1 MGLMRNILKRALLV
15 AAALMIVNVAAFAQG
30 TDEKAARPMI
40 RVTGEATVTA
50 RPDQA
55 TIHIGVITQAQT
67 AQAAAAQNAQKL
79 DAVLQELR
87 KALGSQ
93 AEIKTI
99 SYSLNPN
106 YVYPREGG
114 QPKLSGFMASNTVE
128 VKTPDLA
135 QVGKVIDIATQS
147 GANSIQALR
156 FGLKDEET
164 VKAQALREATTKAR
178 AKAEAIASAL
188 GVRIVRVLMAEE
200 IGATIIPIQGRD
212 FYAAREAASA
222 PTPVEPGN
230 IDVRANITLTFE
242 VSP

>member
-1 MGLMRNILKRALLV
+1 MELMRNTLKRAWL
-15 AAALMIVNVAAFAQG
+15 AAAVLMLINMAAFAQA

-55 TIHIGVITQAQT
+55 TIHIGVVTQAQT
-67 AQAAAAQNAQKL
+67 AQTAAAQNARKL

-87 KALGSQ
+87 KALGPQ

-114 QPKLSGFMASNTVE
+114 QPKLSGYTASNTVE
-128 VKTPDLA
+128 VKTTDLA
-135 QVGKVIDIATQS
+135 QVGKVIDISTQS
-147 GANSIQALR
+147 GANNIQALR

-164 VKAQALREATTKAR
+164 VKAQALREAAAR
-178 AKAEAIASAL
+178 AKAKAEAIASAL
-188 GVRIVRVLMAEE
+188 GVRIVRFLMAEE
-200 IGATIIPIQGRD
+200 SGATIIPIQGRD

-242 VSP
+242 VGP